1 MATWIGL
8 MRIADYFMK
17 RYEMLN
23 NAEFLVG
30 NIAPDCG
37 VPNED
42 WSVFTPGKEI
52 THWHKKGSAEIDAED
67 FRQKYLQAKDEKYPF
82 YLGYYFHLLTDIAW
96 SEFYRRKKAEPLY
109 AEGLAKD
116 PKFIWTIKEDW
127 YGQDFVFLQK
137 NPDFVFFTVFAP
149 IKSFANRYFDFYPAE
164 AFSRQIGYITEF
176 YLSAAAEN
184 REFPYLSAVEM
195 DSFVAETAAWIE
207 REWQEQSDEAL

>member
-1 MATWIGL
+1 MATWIGH

-67 FRQKYLQAKDEKYPF
+67 FRQKYLQVKDDKYPF
-82 YLGYYFHLLTDIAW
+82 YLG
-96 SEFYRRKKAEPLY
+96 
-109 AEGLAKD
+109 
-116 PKFIWTIKEDW
+116 
-127 YGQDFVFLQK
+127 
-137 NPDFVFFTVFAP
+137 
-149 IKSFANRYFDFYPAE
+149 
-164 AFSRQIGYITEF
+164 
-176 YLSAAAEN
+176 
-184 REFPYLSAVEM
+184 
-195 DSFVAETAAWIE
+195 
-207 REWQEQSDEAL
+207 